1 MDASPPPEA
10 AELFR
15 IEPERFVAERDAL
28 AKRLRAEGRDDD
40 AKAVKALRKPTAVVW
55 ALNQLVAREA
65 DGLTALFDSGRA
77 LRSAQQAAL
86 TGSGGDALVTA
97 SGARRAAVSAL
108 TTAAMAILEDAGH
121 RGASQA
127 DALAAA
133 LEVASI
139 DPDAGAQLATGTL
152 EKAPA
157 TTTDLGFGEMP
168 AMATLPGGTAAPADT
183 PSRADLTRARRER
196 DAARKTATSRR
207 ATADR
212 LAGQVDDLTA
222 RLERLTTEHAAAE
235 SSALEA
241 ELEAERA
248 ARRADGA

>member
-1 MDASPPPEA
+1 MNAPPPPQA

-28 AKRLRAEGRDDD
+28 AKRLRAEGREDD

-55 ALNQLVAREA
+55 ALNQLAAREP

-86 TGSGGDALVTA
+86 TGSGGDDLVTA
-97 SGARRAAVSAL
+97 SGARRAAVSSL
-108 TTAAMAILEDAGH
+108 TAAAMEILEDVGH

-127 DALAAA
+127 DALASA

-139 DPDAGAQLATGTL
+139 DPDAGAQLGAGTL

-157 TTTDLGFGEMP
+157 AAVDLGFGDMP
-168 AMATLPGGTAAPADT
+168 AMATLPGGIATPADT
-183 PSRADLTRARRER
+183 PSRADLARARRER
-196 DAARKTATSRR
+196 DAARKTAISRR

-235 SSALEA
+235 
-241 ELEAERA
+241 
-248 ARRADGA
+248 